1 MNRYPVV
8 DLLVA
13 RGPAIAIAVAALPLV
28 AAIIAVA
35 FGQPWW
41 LLIVAIVVG
50 AVLYLLMKSYV
61 EVVTIIADMLL
72 PK

>member
-1 MNRYPVV
+1 VNRYPVV

-35 FGQPWW
+35 VGQPWW